1 MKKNIFLAFL
11 IILTSTVR
19 MFSQLPVSPTLATA
33 NVPEAAQ
40 YGVLYQLDINTSG
53 AFSNLASVGYAVNN
67 AAQSLNYTRVA
78 YFLQLDN
85 KWVWVSMNR
94 FNATNAELGIPY
106 NGSNIAWQQTVT
118 AMNVYGSA
126 GAGVTSTL
134 NSSGNIEMWHD
145 CYGTGNFLSGIG
157 GNGGNYDFNDSR
169 GGANCYGS
177 FQVHNWAAQQTIF
190 GFNNFIGGGTYDL
203 GIGNNTGSHPD
214 WTFQNNAN
222 TYTTR
227 KLWILVNNGVFIAT
241 PPSVA
246 NVNACLN
253 GTVAALTVSAGINSG
268 TITSY
273 QWYSNTVNSTTG
285 GTLMTTFSTS
295 ATSSS
300 YTPVTT
306 SLGTR
311 YYYCVVNGS
320 NSSTAKSNVSGAIN
334 IVSPVVSLTGTAT
347 VCAGS
352 NVTLTAASQGAGTYT
367 WSTGANG
374 VNIVVSPTTTS
385 SYTVA
390 FTNSIGCVGVSTLAT
405 VNVNPLPV
413 LSITG
418 SSAICAGQS
427 GTLTAGGATSYTWNT
442 SSNAASIV
450 VSPGANTTYSLI
462 GAASGCTASA
472 NRLLN
477 VNPNPVITVN
487 SGAICAGASF
497 TLNPNGAST
506 YTVQG
511 GSLVVSP
518 TSNASYT
525 VAGTST
531 AGCVSQLAAS
541 SNVTVNANPVITVN
555 SGSICAGQAFVIT
568 PSGALTYTVQGGNTS
583 VSPTSNSN
591 YTVIG
596 TSAAGCVSPLS
607 ATSSVVVNANPTITV
622 NSGSICAGQTFA
634 INPNG
639 ASTYTVQ
646 GGNTTVS
653 PAANANY
660 TVMGTSSAGCVSQ
673 LAATSNVTVNA
684 NPVITVNS
692 GAICAGQSFSIIPA
706 GASTYTIQGGNAN
719 VSPTSN
725 ASYTVAGTST
735 AGCVSQL
742 AASSNVTVNP
752 NPVITVNSGSICAG
766 QAFVITPNGALTYT
780 VQGGNTT
787 VSPTSN
793 SNYTVIGTSA
803 AGCLS
808 PLSATS
814 SVVVNANPTITVNSG
829 SICVGQTF
837 TIIPSG
843 ASTYTFQGGSA
854 AVSPAVNTTYSVS
867 GTSTAG
873 CVSQNA
879 ANSAVTVNTLAVL
892 NITGTNT
899 LCSGGSVSLTATG
912 ASSYTWNTTATT
924 STLAVSPTNNT
935 TYAVTGISPAGCAG
949 NTATFAV
956 TVYTLP
962 VVSITG
968 TNALCAGSG
977 INLTAAGATTYTWNT
992 GSNATTLSVTPV
1004 STTTYS
1010 LSGRSAFG
1018 CSGNTATF
1026 AVTVNP
1032 NPALTISGASGI
1044 CTGQS
1049 ASLTASGAATY
1060 SWNTGSTSTSI
1071 VATPAVN
1078 TSYTVTGVSLLGC
1091 STTTTQLVTV
1101 QASLSIS
1108 VAGPT
1113 AVCNGQ
1119 AANLSGLGGVT
1130 YTWNTGAT
1138 TATIA
1143 PTITTTTTFS
1153 VLGASGTCS
1162 NTAIFTVAVNQN
1174 PTVTITGSTSICV
1187 GRSASLTAS
1196 GATNYSWTS
1205 GSTAASVA
1213 VSPTTTASYSVTGTF
1228 STGCSDTK
1236 TATVTV
1242 FSLPV
1247 ISLSGNNVI
1256 CAGDTTLLSVTGAV
1270 TYTWSTNATTNTLAV
1285 NPSTTST
1292 YSVAGTNTNGC
1303 IAASNSTV
1311 TVNSR
1316 PVIAVSGT
1324 AAICAGNTSTI
1335 TAVGASTYSWSNGS
1349 TGSVVVVTP
1358 TLSAGNYSYSVV
1370 GTSSAGCAKLYTDSI
1385 VVNAIPS
1392 LTVTGGNYVCNGNV
1406 LNLAV
1411 SGAATYSW
1419 SNGSTSSSVAVTP
1432 TVNTSYSVTG
1442 TSTAGC
1448 EATAVNDVTLVAFP
1462 TVVISGDSVVCF
1474 GDSLTLI
1481 ASGANTYTWNTGFTG
1496 SLVVVQPSTTTVYN
1510 VVGAIGIGCSDT
1522 TQTSITVDALPTLSL
1537 SLNSSTIC
1545 LGEETTITVNGAST
1559 YTWNTSAT
1567 SNSIT
1572 VSPTVTAMYS
1582 VIGTGSNSCV
1592 SRDSVSLVVSE
1603 CLSLNKQSIGML
1615 TRIYPNPNNGLFV
1628 MEMPATDAA
1637 EIHVVNVFG
1646 QEILKVKAETKN
1658 RMDLST
1664 FDKGLYFIYVLQNN
1678 EVVYRSSVI
1687 KD

>member
-1 MKKNIFLAFL
+1 MKKNIFLTFL

-19 MFSQLPVSPTLATA
+19 MFSQLPVSPTLATS
-33 NVPEAAQ
+33 NVPEASQ
-40 YGVLYQLDINTSG
+40 YGVLYQLDINASG

-78 YFLQLDN
+78 YFMQLDN
-85 KWVWVSMNR
+85 QWVWVSMNR
-94 FNATNAELGIPY
+94 FNTTNAELGLPH
-106 NGSNIAWQQTVT
+106 NGSNIVWQQTVT
-118 AMNVYGSA
+118 AMNVYGST
-126 GAGVTSTL
+126 GAGVTNTL
-134 NSSGNIEMWHD
+134 NSSGNIEMWSN
-145 CYGTGNFLSGIG
+145 CYGTTNGLAGIG
-157 GNGGNYDFNDSR
+157 GNTNNYDFNDQMA
-169 GGANCYGS
+169 GTNCYGS
-177 FQVHNWAAQQTIF
+177 FQVHNWAAQQTLF
-190 GFNNFIGGGTYDL
+190 ALNNFAGGGTYDL
-203 GIGNNTGSHPD
+203 GIGNNTGTHPD

-320 NSSTAKSNVSGAIN
+320 NSSTAKSDVSGAIN

-347 VCAGS
+347 VCAGA

-374 VNIVVSPTTTS
+374 ANIVVSPTTTS

-442 SSNAASIV
+442 SSNAANIV
-450 VSPGANTTYSLI
+450 VSPVTNTTYSLI

-472 NRLLN
+472 NTVLN

-487 SGAICAGASF
+487 NGAICAGGSF
-497 TLNPNGAST
+497 TINPNGAST

-531 AGCVSQLAAS
+531 AGCVSQS
-541 SNVTVNANPVITVN
+541 
-555 SGSICAGQAFVIT
+555 
-568 PSGALTYTVQGGNTS
+568 
-583 VSPTSNSN
+583 
-591 YTVIG
+591 
-596 TSAAGCVSPLS
+596 
-607 ATSSVVVNANPTITV
+607 
-622 NSGSICAGQTFA
+622 
-634 INPNG
+634 
-639 ASTYTVQ
+639 
-646 GGNTTVS
+646 
-653 PAANANY
+653 
-660 TVMGTSSAGCVSQ
+660 
-673 LAATSNVTVNA
+673 
-684 NPVITVNS
+684 
-692 GAICAGQSFSIIPA
+692 
-706 GASTYTIQGGNAN
+706 
-719 VSPTSN
+719 
-725 ASYTVAGTST
+725 
-735 AGCVSQL
+735 

-837 TIIPSG
+837 TILPSG
-843 ASTYTFQGGSA
+843 ASTYTFQGGAA

-873 CVSQNA
+873 CVSQNV

-892 NITGTNT
+892 NVTGTNT
-899 LCSGGSVSLTATG
+899 LCTGGSVSLTATG

-924 STLAVSPTNNT
+924 STLSVSPTNNT

-1032 NPALTISGASGI
+1032 NPALTITGASGI

-1060 SWNTGSTSTSI
+1060 SWNTGSTSSSI
-1071 VATPAVN
+1071 VASPAVN

-1143 PTITTTTTFS
+1143 PTITTTSTFS

-1187 GRSASLTAS
+1187 GRSASLTVS

-1205 GSTAASVA
+1205 GSTSASVA
-1213 VSPTTTASYSVTGTF
+1213 LSPTTTASYSVTGTF

-1247 ISLSGNNVI
+1247 INLSGNNVI
-1256 CAGDTTLLSVTGAV
+1256 CAGDTTLLSVTGAA
-1270 TYTWSTNATTNTLAV
+1270 TYTWNTNATTNTLAV

-1303 IAASNSTV
+1303 TAASNRTV

-1316 PVIAVSGT
+1316 PVIVVSGT

-1335 TAVGASTYSWSNGS
+1335 SAVGASTYSWSNGS

-1358 TLSAGNYSYSVV
+1358 TSSAGNYSYSVV
-1370 GTSSAGCAKLYTDSI
+1370 GTSSAGCAKLYKDSL

-1406 LNLAV
+1406 LNLSV

-1419 SNGSTSSSVAVTP
+1419 SNGSSSSSVAVTP

-1448 EATAVNDVTLVAFP
+1448 KAMAVNDVTIVAFP

-1474 GDSLTLI
+1474 GDSLTLT
-1481 ASGANTYTWNTGFTG
+1481 ASGANTYTWSTGSTS
-1496 SLVVVQPSTTTVYN
+1496 SLVVVQPSTTTLYTL
-1510 VVGAIGIGCSDT
+1510 VGAIGLGCSDT

-1559 YTWNTSAT
+1559 YIWNTAAT
-1567 SNSIT
+1567 SSSIT

-1592 SRDSVSLVVSE
+1592 SRDSLSLVVSE

-1615 TRIYPNPNNGLFV
+1615 TRIYPNPNNGVFV

-1658 RMDLST
+1658 RMDLSA

-1678 EVVYRSSVI
+1678 AVVYKTSVI

>member
-1 MKKNIFLAFL
+1 MKKNIFLTFL

-19 MFSQLPVSPTLATA
+19 MFSQLPVSPTLATS

-40 YGVLYQLDINTSG
+40 YGVLYQLDINASG

-78 YFLQLDN
+78 YFMQLDN
-85 KWVWVSMNR
+85 QWVWVSMNR
-94 FNATNAELGIPY
+94 FNTTNAELGLPH
-106 NGSNIAWQQTVT
+106 NGSNIVWQQTVT
-118 AMNVYGSA
+118 AMNVYGST
-126 GAGVTSTL
+126 GAGVTNTL
-134 NSSGNIEMWHD
+134 NSSGNIEMWSN
-145 CYGTGNFLSGIG
+145 CYGTTNGLAGIG
-157 GNGGNYDFNDSR
+157 GNTNNYDFNDQMA
-169 GGANCYGS
+169 GTNCYGS
-177 FQVHNWAAQQTIF
+177 FQVHNWAAQQTLF
-190 GFNNFIGGGTYDL
+190 ALNNFAGGGTYDL
-203 GIGNNTGSHPD
+203 GIGNNTGTHPD

-320 NSSTAKSNVSGAIN
+320 NSSTAKSDVSGAIN

-347 VCAGS
+347 VCAGA

-374 VNIVVSPTTTS
+374 ANIVVSPTTTS

-442 SSNAASIV
+442 SSNAANIV
-450 VSPGANTTYSLI
+450 VSPVTNTTYSLI

-472 NRLLN
+472 NTVLN

-487 SGAICAGASF
+487 NGAICAGGSF
-497 TLNPNGAST
+497 TINPNGAST

-531 AGCVSQLAAS
+531 AGCVSQS
-541 SNVTVNANPVITVN
+541 
-555 SGSICAGQAFVIT
+555 
-568 PSGALTYTVQGGNTS
+568 
-583 VSPTSNSN
+583 
-591 YTVIG
+591 
-596 TSAAGCVSPLS
+596 
-607 ATSSVVVNANPTITV
+607 
-622 NSGSICAGQTFA
+622 
-634 INPNG
+634 
-639 ASTYTVQ
+639 
-646 GGNTTVS
+646 
-653 PAANANY
+653 
-660 TVMGTSSAGCVSQ
+660 
-673 LAATSNVTVNA
+673 
-684 NPVITVNS
+684 
-692 GAICAGQSFSIIPA
+692 
-706 GASTYTIQGGNAN
+706 
-719 VSPTSN
+719 
-725 ASYTVAGTST
+725 
-735 AGCVSQL
+735 

-837 TIIPSG
+837 TILPSG
-843 ASTYTFQGGSA
+843 ASTYTFQGGAA

-873 CVSQNA
+873 CVSQNV

-892 NITGTNT
+892 NVTGTNT
-899 LCSGGSVSLTATG
+899 LCTGGSVSLTATG

-924 STLAVSPTNNT
+924 STLSVSPTNNT

-1032 NPALTISGASGI
+1032 NPSLTITGASGI

-1060 SWNTGSTSTSI
+1060 SWNTGSTSSSI
-1071 VATPAVN
+1071 VASPAVN

-1143 PTITTTTTFS
+1143 PTITTTSTFS

-1187 GRSASLTAS
+1187 GRSASLTVS

-1205 GSTAASVA
+1205 GSTSASVA
-1213 VSPTTTASYSVTGTF
+1213 LSPTTTASYSVTGTF

-1247 ISLSGNNVI
+1247 INLSGNNVI
-1256 CAGDTTLLSVTGAV
+1256 CAGDTTLLSVTGAA
-1270 TYTWSTNATTNTLAV
+1270 TYTWNTNATTNTLAV

-1303 IAASNSTV
+1303 TAASNRTV

-1316 PVIAVSGT
+1316 PVIVVSGT

-1335 TAVGASTYSWSNGS
+1335 SAVGASTYSWSNGS

-1370 GTSSAGCAKLYTDSI
+1370 GTSSAGCAKLYKDSI

-1406 LNLAV
+1406 LNLSV

-1419 SNGSTSSSVAVTP
+1419 STGSSSSSVAVTP

-1448 EATAVNDVTLVAFP
+1448 KAMAVNDVTIVAFP

-1481 ASGANTYTWNTGFTG
+1481 ASGANTYTWSTGSTS
-1496 SLVVVQPSTTTVYN
+1496 SLVVVQPSTTTLYTL
-1510 VVGAIGIGCSDT
+1510 VGAIGIGCSDT

-1545 LGEETTITVNGAST
+1545 LGEERTITVTGADT
-1559 YTWNTSAT
+1559 YTWNTAAT
-1567 SNSIT
+1567 SSSIT

-1615 TRIYPNPNNGLFV
+1615 TRIYPNPNNGVFV

-1658 RMDLST
+1658 RMDLSA

-1678 EVVYRSSVI
+1678 AVVYKTSVI